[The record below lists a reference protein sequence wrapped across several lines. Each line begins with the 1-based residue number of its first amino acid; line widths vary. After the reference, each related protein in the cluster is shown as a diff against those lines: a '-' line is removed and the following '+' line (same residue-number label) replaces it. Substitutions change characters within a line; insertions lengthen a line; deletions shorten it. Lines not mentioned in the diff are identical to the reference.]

1 MNLNRI
7 VRHLA
12 GLLGATALVLYLV
25 FPPLSMA
32 QASLTTGAITGIV
45 TDPTGAVIP
54 KATVI
59 ASNVDTGASRSA
71 TTASNGSYTIPL
83 LDPGQYKVQVKASGF
98 KSEQQGPVT
107 VVVSQS
113 LDLNFKLELGQTTQ
127 VVEVTGAAPL
137 LQTTNPNTTSTLGTK
152 QIESIPNPGMDL
164 SYEANFA
171 PGAIMNTTGGYGN
184 VEYNGLPAVSNNFT
198 IDGLDANDPFL
209 NLNNSGATNLQLG
222 LSSMQEVSVNT
233 TSYSADQGRWERR
246 RSTS

>member
-71 TTASNGSYTIPL
+71 TTASSGSYTIPL
-83 LDPGQYKVQVKASGF
+83 LDPGQYKVHVKASGF
-98 KSEQQGPVT
+98 ESELHGPVT
-107 VVVSQS
+107 VAIARYS
-113 LDLNFKLELGQTTQ
+113 DLECK
-127 VVEVTGAAPL
+127 V
-137 LQTTNPNTTSTLGTK
+137 
-152 QIESIPNPGMDL
+152 
-164 SYEANFA
+164 
-171 PGAIMNTTGGYGN
+171 
-184 VEYNGLPAVSNNFT
+184 
-198 IDGLDANDPFL
+198 
-209 NLNNSGATNLQLG
+209 
-222 LSSMQEVSVNT
+222 
-233 TSYSADQGRWERR
+233 
-246 RSTS
+246 